1 MKKLFFSAVFLLAFS
16 GVSIANT
23 IEVKNL
29 DEIETKSDEK
39 LIRTTPEECAS
50 IRVLYYDHLIS
61 QGVPHSEA
69 SGRSYSIYFQCM
81 GKVLSI
87 E

>member
-1 MKKLFFSAVFLLAFS
+1 MKKLFFSAVFLMAFS
-16 GVSIANT
+16 SVFMANT
-23 IEVKNL
+23 IEIENL
-29 DEIETKSDEK
+29 VEIETKSDENSN
-39 LIRTTPEECAS
+39 RTTPEECAS

-69 SGRSYSIYFQCM
+69 SSRSYSIYFKCM

-87 E
+87 